1 MRLPVQV
8 AASRTWP
15 LRCPRLQ
22 PILMESRKARRC
34 PPVPVECAEL
44 RTYVAANDVAAVA
57 ANDVAAND
65 VAANDVAANAG
76 LRCGA
81 APCAAV

>member
-1 MRLPVQV
+1 MAMRLPVQV

-57 ANDVAAND
+57 ANDVAA
-65 VAANDVAANAG
+65 VAANAG
-76 LRCGA
+76 LSCGA